1 MVSQESVNKQINKIG
16 FKLNGWGRA
25 ELNELPDILLP
36 GEEIFE
42 VVNGYYEG
50 GFAMAVATDVR
61 LLLIDKKPMRY
72 LTVEDIRFDMIS
84 EIDYS
89 QRLIGAEIHIS
100 TGLKDLNFRSFNQPR
115 LRKLIGHVQ
124 HCMAAAKKQLTLTQT
139 GQSQHLESI
148 NEQLQK
154 YLKAQAEY
162 QAQIAKLQIG
172 QQGVPV
178 PTDIPK
184 PELSN
189 ELADYLFAR
198 SLLNKYQ
205 SQTGVKVDDE
215 FGEGNLDIIP
225 NINQT
230 AAVTTGDMN
239 DLWKA
244 GVKEVFK
251 KKLLPHSLQVST
263 SDSSS
268 KHYSFEIHPVNVVF
282 SKLPMLIRNR
292 KLARLNTDLSSNS
305 VVS

>member
-1 MVSQESVNKQINKIG
+1 MVSQESVDEQINKIG
-16 FKLNGWGRA
+16 FNLNGWGRA
-25 ELNELPDILLP
+25 ELKELPHILLP

-50 GFAMAVATDVR
+50 GFALAVATDVR
-61 LLLIDKKPMRY
+61 LLLIDKKPMKY

-89 QRLIGAEIHIS
+89 HRLVGAEIHIS

-124 HCMAAAKKQLTLTQT
+124 HCMAASKKQLTQTQT

-148 NEQLQK
+148 NEQLRE

-172 QQGVPV
+172 QKDTAVPS
-178 PTDIPK
+178 DIPK
-184 PELSN
+184 PELSH
-189 ELADYLFAR
+189 ELSDYLFAR
-198 SLLNKYQ
+198 SLLNQYQ
-205 SQTGVKVDDE
+205 TQTGVKVDDE
-215 FGEGNLDIIP
+215 FGAGNLDVVP
-225 NINQT
+225 NMSQT
-230 AAVTTGDMN
+230 SAVTTSDMN

-244 GVKEVFK
+244 GVEEVFK
-251 KKLLPHSLQVST
+251 KKPTTQFPKVSS
-263 SDSSS
+263 SDSGS
-268 KHYSFEIHPVNVVF
+268 KHYSFEIHPVSVVF

-292 KLARLNTDLSSNS
+292 KLARLSTEFNS
-305 VVS
+305 GTIVS